1 MVRQKRKDSRRDS
14 YRRQFIY
21 LFSNSF
27 KNISLCLALF
37 GANSGDQK
45 QTIVALMKLSCFA
58 ENTLFNP
65 SD

>member
-1 MVRQKRKDSRRDS
+1 MVRQKRKDRRDS
-14 YRRQFIY
+14 YLRQFIY

-37 GANSGDQK
+37 RADSGDQN

-65 SD
+65 SG